1 MTADTDTEDA
11 EIDLHPRFSRNL
23 IGHDAVLDQIN
34 ISGEGRTHQSF
45 LFSGPRGVGKA
56 SAAWT
61 LAARLLSQASAGDN
75 LFGEAEQPAVDPAER
90 ALIEAG
96 SHPDVL
102 SIEPAADR
110 VSKTISIDQIRTMT
124 PFLSHHPARG
134 DRRVV
139 IVDAL
144 DAVNYNGAN
153 AMLKTLEEPPRQA
166 IIILINHETRTVL
179 PTIRSRCRV
188 VRFSPLDFDATRS
201 VVIRLFPGAAADW
214 CDVASVLADGAPG
227 KALLFAESDAV
238 DLYAETCTLL
248 SKAHATA
255 GEIDDLARAWG
266 PGVARIS
273 PAVRPQCLFSTAF
286 CRRQRGGVPN
296 MAWVTEQGRGRS
308 WTSKNR
314 PSRPCW
320 AVYPLMILLCFI
332 RIYCANWRKPKPSI
346 WMLPFLY
353 TGCWHVLQGTK
364 PDHQACV

>member
-1 MTADTDTEDA
+1 MTTDTEDA
-11 EIDLHPRFSRNL
+11 EIDLHPRFSRDL
-23 IGHDAVLDQIN
+23 IGHDAVLDKIN

-61 LAARLLSQASAGDN
+61 LAARLFSQASAGDN
-75 LFGEAEQPAVDPAER
+75 LFGEAEQPVVDPAER

-110 VSKTISIDQIRTMT
+110 VSKTISVDQIRTMT

-134 DRRVV
+134 DWRVM
-139 IVDAL
+139 IIDAL

-188 VRFSPLDFDATRS
+188 VRFNPLDFDATRS
-201 VVIRLFPGAAADW
+201 VVTRLFPMLQRTGAMSPAFLPMGRPAKRCCLLKVMLLISMLKHARW
-214 CDVASVLADGAPG
+214 SRKRMPLPG
-227 KALLFAESDAV
+227 KSMTWRVPGGRVA
-238 DLYAETCTLL
+238 AETL
-248 SKAHATA
+248 
-255 GEIDDLARAWG
+255 
-266 PGVARIS
+266 
-273 PAVRPQCLFSTAF
+273 PAVRQHCLFSTGF
-286 CRRQRGGVPN
+286 CPRQRGGAPS
-296 MAWVTEQGRGRS
+296 MARRSPQGRGRQ

-314 PSRPCW
+314 PSRPYW
-320 AVYPLMILLCFI
+320 AGYRRMTLPRFI
-332 RIYCANWRKPKPSI
+332 RIYCDSWRRQKPSI
-346 WMLPFLY
+346 WMRPSRY
-353 TGCWHVLQGTK
+353 TGCWHALQGTK
-364 PDHQACV
+364 PDHQACA

>member
-1 MTADTDTEDA
+1 MTTDTDTEEA
-11 EIDLHPRFSRNL
+11 EIDLYPRFCRNL

-34 ISGEGRTHQSF
+34 VSGEGRTHQSF

-61 LAARLLSQASAGDN
+61 LAAQLLSQAPAGEN

-110 VSKTISIDQIRTMT
+110 ASKTISIDQIRTMT

-134 DRRVV
+134 DWRVV
-139 IVDAL
+139 IIDAL

-153 AMLKTLEEPPRQA
+153 AMLKTLEEPPARA
-166 IIILINHETRTVL
+166 IIILINHETRPVL
-179 PTIRSRCRV
+179 PTIRSRCRM
-188 VRFSPLDFDATRS
+188 VRFSPLDFEATRA
-201 VVIRLFPGAAADW
+201 VITRLFPDAAADW

-227 KALLFAESDAV
+227 RALLFAESDAV

-248 SKAHATA
+248 SKAHAGA

-266 PGVARIS
+266 PGGGRNLA
-273 PAVRPQCLFSTAF
+273 
-286 CRRQRGGVPN
+286 RRQAALLVFGRLLSSAARRGAQQNTGHDAGQGPTMDLEEQAISAMLGRLSGDDLATLHQDILRQLAETETLN
-296 MAWVTEQGRGRS
+296 MDA
-308 WTSKNR
+308 
-314 PSRPCW
+314 
-320 AVYPLMILLCFI
+320 AIPLYALLA
-332 RIYCANWRKPKPSI
+332 R
-346 WMLPFLY
+346 L
-353 TGCWHVLQGTK
+353 TGHKT
-364 PDHQACV
+364 

>member
-11 EIDLHPRFSRNL
+11 EVDLHPRFSRNL

-75 LFGEAEQPAVDPAER
+75 LFGEAEQTAVDPAER

-139 IVDAL
+139 IIDAL

-201 VVIRLFPGAAADW
+201 VITRLFPCAAADW

-266 PGVARIS
+266 PGGGKNLA
-273 PAVRPQCLFSTAF
+273 
-286 CRRQRGGVPN
+286 RRQAAVLVFDRLLSKAARRGTQHGMGHGAGQGPVMDLEEQAITAMLGRLSADDLAVLHQDILRQLAETETLN
-296 MAWVTEQGRGRS
+296 MDA
-308 WTSKNR
+308 
-314 PSRPCW
+314 
-320 AVYPLMILLCFI
+320 AIPLYGLLA
-332 RIYCANWRKPKPSI
+332 RLAGHK
-346 WMLPFLY
+346 
-353 TGCWHVLQGTK
+353 T
-364 PDHQACV
+364 